1 MTDRVFYSGVN
12 NYKKHTHSVG
22 TSIHKF
28 TTDIVDVDTE
38 EFSNFNSI
46 IARDLGSRGNKTVEV
61 LYSGGID
68 SELVLTS
75 CLQQS
80 IPCHAVTMR
89 LLSNN
94 CALNTH
100 DLYYSERF
108 CRMHGIDQS
117 IVDLDCDSFFEN
129 GDFVEYVQPYLI
141 NEAHVATHLWL
152 LERCSSF
159 RVLGGD
165 YPLPW
170 LHVEPRVVSPFR
182 HHYCYYDEYMKDRGI
197 SGIGNM
203 LSHSLEMAVMC
214 LDQHV
219 KLAESNGE
227 LYNGDLKRITRLKVD
242 LYSGLVGQPF
252 EQRLRSYGWDRVPVD
267 VFNIMLYSGQLYS
280 KFGTTTSGIAWG
292 QKLAAA
298 IKSVPGSNNKFN

>member
-1 MTDRVFYSGVN
+1 
-12 NYKKHTHSVG
+12 
-22 TSIHKF
+22 
-28 TTDIVDVDTE
+28 
-38 EFSNFNSI
+38 
-46 IARDLGSRGNKTVEV
+46 
-61 LYSGGID
+61 
-68 SELVLTS
+68 
-75 CLQQS
+75 
-80 IPCHAVTMR
+80 
-89 LLSNN
+89 
-94 CALNTH
+94 
-100 DLYYSERF
+100 
-108 CRMHGIDQS
+108 
-117 IVDLDCDSFFEN
+117 
-129 GDFVEYVQPYLI
+129 
-141 NEAHVATHLWL
+141 
-152 LERCSSF
+152 
-159 RVLGGD
+159 
-165 YPLPW
+165 
-170 LHVEPRVVSPFR
+170 
-182 HHYCYYDEYMKDRGI
+182 MKDRGI

-219 KLAESNGE
+219 KLAEYNNE